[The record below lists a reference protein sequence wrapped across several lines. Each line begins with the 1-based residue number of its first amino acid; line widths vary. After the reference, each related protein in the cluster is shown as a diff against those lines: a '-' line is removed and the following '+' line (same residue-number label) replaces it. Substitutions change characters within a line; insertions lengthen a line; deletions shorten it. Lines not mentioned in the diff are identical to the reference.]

1 MGVAVP
7 FNLLSFFSLKSSVLF
22 FFNNTKKKK
31 LGKIQY
37 LAVTVTLMSFASKGF
52 S

>member
-1 MGVAVP
+1 MGVTVP

-22 FFNNTKKKK
+22 KKKKKK

-37 LAVTVTLMSFASKGF
+37 LTVTVTLMSFASKGF